1 MNPTQ
6 KLLKKQD
13 KFEWTDEGREAFRC
27 IKDAITRSPIL
38 VSLDYSKDFLI
49 FPFASE
55 STITGVLLQ
64 KNNEGYEQPIAF
76 MNRALQYSELK

>member
-1 MNPTQ
+1 MKPTHN
-6 KLLKKQD
+6 LLKKYAN
-13 KFEWTDEGREAFRC
+13 FECTDEDREAFRC

-38 VSLDYSKDFLI
+38 VSLDYSKDLLI

-76 MNRALQYSELK
+76 INRALQYSELK